1 MSVDISCEFLGVKL
15 QNPFLVA
22 SVPSA
27 MSWGFEKAAKAGWA
41 GGVHWSGEVSG
52 ALETW
57 SRGCIPID
65 ISYVDKPPQ
74 WWAYQQ
80 HQSASEETDS
90 ECLVPPEE
98 LEKVIRKAKESG
110 IAVIAN
116 ILERQNPESW
126 GKLAAA
132 AERGGADILEL
143 NWSCPAIPGAGR
155 DVVRNPEIRMATLK
169 AVREN
174 SGLPVIVKISAH
186 WDKEILHDLVK
197 GSVEAG
203 ASAISI
209 TNTITGLVGVDL
221 ETGMPLTTG
230 LGVDG
235 KLRGRMSGI
244 SGPAIKPFGLRGVA
258 ETRRATNVP
267 ISGIGGVTKWQDAVE
282 YILLGASTVQVGTAV
297 MLYGYRMVKDMIRGL
312 QEYMERK
319 GYKTIND
326 FVGMS
331 TDKYLLG
338 GPTPWQERKQPKKMI
353 VDEDKCTGCGR
364 CLVACEAHTNSGA
377 LKIEDRVA
385 KIDHNICHTCHVCKI
400 VCPEGAIT
408 IEWDPAV
415 LADPAYLA

>member
-1 MSVDISCEFLGVKL
+1 MPVYISCEFLGVKL
-15 QNPFLVA
+15 KNPFLVA

-41 GGVHWSGEVSG
+41 GGSHWPGGVSRT
-52 ALETW
+52 LETW

-80 HQSASEETDS
+80 HQSASEETGS
-90 ECLVPPEE
+90 EYLVPPDG
-98 LEKVIRKAKESG
+98 LEKAIRKAKESG

-116 ILERQNPESW
+116 ILERQNPKAW
-126 GKLAAA
+126 GKAAAA

-143 NWSCPAIPGAGR
+143 NWSCPGLAGAGR
-155 DVVRNPEIRMATLK
+155 DVVRNPEVRIATLK

-174 SGLPVIVKISAH
+174 SGLPVMVKISAH

-203 ASAISI
+203 ANAISL
-209 TNTITGLVGVDL
+209 TNTITGLVGVDI

-267 ISGIGGVTKWQDAVE
+267 ISGIGGITKWQDAVE
-282 YILLGASTVQVGTAV
+282 YMLVGAHNVQVGTAV
-297 MLYGYRMVKDMIRGL
+297 MLYGYRIVKNMIRGL

-326 FVGMS
+326 FIGLS

-338 GPTPWQERKQPKKMI
+338 GLPPRQERKQPRKMI
-353 VDEDKCTGCGR
+353 VNEDKCTGCGR
-364 CLVACEAHTNSGA
+364 CLIACEAHTNSGA
-377 LKIEDRVA
+377 LKIEDSVA
-385 KIDHNICHTCHVCKI
+385 KIDHNLCHACHVCKI
-400 VCPEGAIT
+400 VCSEEAIT
-408 IEWDPAV
+408 IEWDSAV
-415 LADPAYLA
+415 LADSAYLA